1 MTKLPSNPLISEV
14 LKAVHGRKT
23 VDGKVKLLQE
33 HKGDHIKALLIW
45 NFDKGIESAIPE
57 GDVPYKKNESPAGT
71 AGHTRLAHEWRTLY
85 NFVRGGNDKLSQM
98 KRETLFVQLLESL
111 HADEA
116 ETSGSGRRCKER
128 AADELTELEQQRR
141 ITGVLLS
148 RIEDLDRDQR
158 QSRPGRWA
166 NAVAGARA
174 AACCSQVLPG

>member
-1 MTKLPSNPLISEV
+1 MTKLPSNPLVSEV
-14 LKAVHGRKT
+14 LKAAHGRKT

-85 NFVRGGNDKLSQM
+85 NFVKGGNDKLSQM

-116 ETSGSGRRCKER
+116 ELVCLVKDKE
-128 AADELTELEQQRR
+128 LQSKYR
-141 ITGVLLS
+141 IS
-148 RIEDLDRDQR
+148 RSVVEKAYPEIVWLDQ
-158 QSRPGRWA
+158 
-166 NAVAGARA
+166 
-174 AACCSQVLPG
+174 

>member
-1 MTKLPSNPLISEV
+1 MTKLPDNPLISEV
-14 LKAVHGRKT
+14 LKAAHGRKT

-116 ETSGSGRRCKER
+116 EIVCLVKDKDLQSKYRISRSVV
-128 AADELTELEQQRR
+128 EQAYPE
-141 ITGVLLS
+141 INW
-148 RIEDLDRDQR
+148 RDQ
-158 QSRPGRWA
+158 
-166 NAVAGARA
+166 
-174 AACCSQVLPG
+174 